1 MSRTLPFSR
10 PGRSPASG
18 GRSGRPAGGPSG
30 VGAACADPELLS
42 AYLDGEL
49 PPARERQVEAHLA
62 GCPGCRAELDGLRA
76 VVDHLRRLE
85 RAAPPQVLGQAVAR
99 RVALEARPRGL
110 VARLEAALRRLPMDP
125 ATLVTFGVVVALAA
139 ILALFVTG
147 LQESERRPVSP
158 ADPETGAAG
167 LEVVTVVIGGRTFDR
182 DGALWRER
190 RAGPPEATFAAG
202 SPEAGA
208 ILDSDPRL
216 RRLLPGADALVLRA
230 PDGRTVSIRP

>member
-1 MSRTLPFSR
+1 MSRTLPFAR
-10 PGRSPASG
+10 PPR
-18 GRSGRPAGGPSG
+18 GP
-30 VGAACADPELLS
+30 AACADPELLS

-62 GCPGCRAELDGLRA
+62 ACPGCRAELDGLRS
-76 VVDHLRRLE
+76 VVERLRHLE

-110 VARLEAALRRLPMDP
+110 VARLEAALRNLPLDP

-139 ILALFVTG
+139 ILAVFVAG
-147 LQESERRPVSP
+147 LQESERRPVSA

-190 RAGPPEATFAAG
+190 GAGPAEATLPAA
-202 SPEAGA
+202 SPEAEA
-208 ILDSDPRL
+208 ILDAEPRL

-230 PDGRTVSIRP
+230 PDGRTVRIVP

>member
-10 PGRSPASG
+10 PGRGGPRTGAPSG
-18 GRSGRPAGGPSG
+18 GRSGPA
-30 VGAACADPELLS
+30 AACADPELLS

-62 GCPGCRAELDGLRA
+62 DCPGCRAELDGLRS
-76 VVDHLRRLE
+76 VVERLRHLE

-110 VARLEAALRRLPMDP
+110 VARLEAALRRLPLDP

-139 ILALFVTG
+139 ILAVFVVG
-147 LQESERRPVSP
+147 LQESERRPVSA

-167 LEVVTVVIGGRTFDR
+167 LEVVTVVIGGRTLDR

-190 RAGPPEATFAAG
+190 GAGPPEATLPAG
-202 SPEAGA
+202 SPEAEA
-208 ILDSDPRL
+208 ILDSEPRL

-230 PDGRTVSIRP
+230 PDGRTVRLEP